1 MKKTVYKMSLFAI
14 YRMRLFKY
22 LRRHY
27 RRILNISYFTVL
39 VSLMGWTLYYF
50 FYTITADPQFRFT
63 TEVFVVSLFCGIGFV
78 NFLVAYT
85 FALVKEKQV
94 RDLTQLVMIDE
105 LTEIFNKRYFLSKLH
120 TEIVRSRRYGHIV
133 ALIVLDIDHFKK
145 LNDTYGHMCGD
156 VVLRSIARIIKAEIR
171 MVDVLCRFGGEE
183 FVVICPETS
192 GTEATIIGERIRK
205 RVEQTK
211 FRFHGEL
218 IRITISGGINQFDPL
233 QPKTEIS
240 LFNGADQALYLAKN
254 EGRNRVVMYTAALHD
269 KLGVRTEGIKRYK
282 KKRKERLSS
291 KSASSRG

>member
-1 MKKTVYKMSLFAI
+1 MSLFAI